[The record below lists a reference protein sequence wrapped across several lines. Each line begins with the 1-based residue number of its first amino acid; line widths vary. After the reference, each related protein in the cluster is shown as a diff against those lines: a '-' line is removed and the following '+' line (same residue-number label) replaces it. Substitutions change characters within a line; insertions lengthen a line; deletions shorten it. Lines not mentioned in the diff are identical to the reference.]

1 MRINSGT
8 FPASHNGCAV
18 AQAGV
23 KRGALVGHGKGAV
36 GVGEVVEEGSTW
48 VSNQYGQAGEDV
60 TNSMQGEIMNY

>member
-18 AQAGV
+18 AEAGV
-23 KRGALVGHGKGAV
+23 KRGPLVGHCEGAV

-48 VSNQYGQAGEDV
+48 VSNQHGQDGEDV
-60 TNSMQGEIMNY
+60 INAMQGEIMN